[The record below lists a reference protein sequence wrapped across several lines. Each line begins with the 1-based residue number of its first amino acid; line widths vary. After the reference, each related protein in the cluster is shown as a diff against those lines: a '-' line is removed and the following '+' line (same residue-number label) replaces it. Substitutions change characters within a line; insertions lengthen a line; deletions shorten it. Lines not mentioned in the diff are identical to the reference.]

1 MGGYVGMG
9 VELKCTVGG
18 WGVLWSKLLHER
30 FLCSSGGFSAHD
42 RYFSLLAG
50 LCRSG
55 SRTANRDNDVSRKP
69 GQRTSPSA
77 AGFHCPVLVTTH
89 DSPPTPHHMTNSR
102 DICRLGKRN
111 CIETTHNYM
120 SPN

>member
-1 MGGYVGMG
+1 MY
-9 VELKCTVGG
+9 CG
-18 WGVLWSKLLHER
+18 WVYSR
-30 FLCSSGGFSAHD
+30 VSFSTRGFSVPPGVSLLTIGI
-42 RYFSLLAG
+42 FSRQCRCWLLAG

-69 GQRTSPSA
+69 GQQTSPSA

-102 DICRLGKRN
+102 DICRFGKRN